1 MTSLFMII
9 RREFAAY
16 FATPLAAVFLAVFV
30 GVSCGMTF
38 FVSSFFDR
46 GQADLAPFFTWMPWL
61 FLVLMPA
68 VGMRLWAEE
77 RRLGTIELLMTLPV
91 QPWKFVVGKWAA
103 AFGFAGLALVLT
115 MPLWITVNM
124 LGSPDNGVI
133 LASYLGAWLMAGAFL
148 AIAACIS
155 ALTKNQVLAF
165 IGAVIV
171 GFLFV
176 MAGFDLVL
184 SAVRPWAPDVIVQA
198 IASMSF
204 IGHFQRITDGVFDA
218 SALVFFFSLIAFA
231 LWLNVQIL
239 DARKAA

>member
-1 MTSLFMII
+1 MII

-133 LASYLGAWLMAGAFL
+133 LASYLGAWLMSGAFL

-184 SAVRPWAPDVIVQA
+184 SAVRPWAPDVVVQA

>member
-1 MTSLFMII
+1 MKNLLII
-9 RREFAAY
+9 FRREFSAY
-16 FATPLAAVFLAVFV
+16 FATPLAAVFLVVFV
-30 GVSCGMTF
+30 ALSSGMTF
-38 FVSSFFDR
+38 FMSGFFDR
-46 GQADLAPFFTWMPWL
+46 GQADLSAFFTWTPWL

-91 QPWKFVVGKWAA
+91 QPWLIVLGKWAA
-103 AFGFAGLALVLT
+103 AFAFAGLALVLT
-115 MPLWITVNM
+115 MPLWVTVNY

-133 LASYLGAWLMAGAFL
+133 LASYIGAWLMAGAFL
-148 AIAACIS
+148 AISACVS

-165 IGAVIV
+165 IGAVII
-171 GFLFV
+171 GFIFV

-184 SAVRPWAPDVIVQA
+184 SAVRPWAPDAVVQA

-204 IGHFQRITDGVFDA
+204 IGHFQRITDGVFEA
-218 SALVFFFSLIAFA
+218 SAIVFFFSLISFA

-239 DARKAA
+239 DARKAS

>member
-1 MTSLFMII
+1 MTSLLMII
-9 RREFAAY
+9 RREFTAY

-30 GVSCGMTF
+30 GVSSGMTF

-46 GQADLAPFFTWMPWL
+46 GQADLAAFFTWMPWL

>member
-1 MTSLFMII
+1 MII
-9 RREFAAY
+9 HREFAAY

-30 GVSCGMTF
+30 GVSSGMTF

-103 AFGFAGLALVLT
+103 AFAFAGLALVLT